1 MRDLWSFLKLYRQQP
16 VLLGLGVLLAIVTL
30 LTSLGLLALSG
41 WFITATAIAGLS
53 AVTAHSFNFFTPGA
67 GVRGFSIART
77 AARYAER
84 LVSHDAT
91 FRLLSGLRSWFFSR
105 LIPISRQQLGQYRQG
120 ELLDR
125 LVADI
130 DALDQLY
137 LRLLSPLLAAILVTV
152 LFSLFLACFSVRIGL
167 VVFAIMMLWI
177 ISMPVLFYILGRR
190 SGESMG
196 VRQAHLR
203 QLVLDYLQSMA
214 EQQIYASD
222 ASSRATIA
230 QCERQLI
237 GDQSRMAA
245 LEGLGSALFVIASGA
260 SALLVLYIGSGQM
273 HGGLFSGPVMVMMVF
288 AVLASFEALMPLPVA
303 FQFLSH
309 TRHAASRLRQ
319 VVDSA
324 VVAFPERPSG
334 YRVTGGVTFADVS
347 CGYEQGQPI
356 INQLSLNIAAG
367 RRIALLGKTGCGKST
382 LIRLLSRALE
392 PSSGSISL
400 DGQDIRQFSE
410 QELYQAITFVP
421 QKTHVFSATLR
432 ENLQLA
438 APNADDALL
447 LQVVQRCG
455 LDGLAVA
462 RDDATDLLEVWL
474 GQGGIALSG
483 GEQRRLAIA
492 RAMLKPAPILVLD
505 EPGEGLDRLSEK
517 ILMETILTAFK
528 GSTVIMITHKTAV
541 LERVDDIYRMKNGSL
556 VRCKGS
562 GPISES

>member
-1 MRDLWSFLKLYRQQP
+1 MRDLWSFLKLYRQHP
-16 VLLGLGVLLAIVTL
+16 GLLWLGIVLALVTL
-30 LTSLGLLALSG
+30 LASLGLLALSG
-41 WFITATAIAGLS
+41 WFITATALAGFS
-53 AVTAHSFNFFTPGA
+53 AVTANSFNFFTPGA
-67 GVRGFSIART
+67 GVRGFSITRT

-91 FRLLSGLRSWFFSR
+91 FRLLSRLRSWFFGR

-137 LRLLSPLLAAILVTV
+137 LRLLSPLLAAILVTG
-152 LFSLFLACFSVRIGL
+152 LFSLFLACFSVTIGL
-167 VVFAIMMLWI
+167 VVLAIMMLWI
-177 ISMPVLFYILGRR
+177 ISMPVLFYLLGRK

-196 VRQAHLR
+196 VRQAQLR
-203 QLVLDYLQSMA
+203 QQVLDYLQSMA
-214 EQQIYASD
+214 EQQIYAND
-222 ASSRATIA
+222 ASSRASIG
-230 QCERQLI
+230 QCERRLI
-237 GDQSRMAA
+237 ADQSRMAA
-245 LEGLGSALFVIASGA
+245 LEGLGSAMFVIGSGA

-273 HGGLFSGPVMVMMVF
+273 HSGLFSGPVLVMMVF
-288 AVLASFEALMPLPVA
+288 AVLASFEALMPLPLA

-324 VVAFPERPSG
+324 VVTFPKQPSG
-334 YRVTGGVTFADVS
+334 QRVTGAISFAEVS
-347 CGYEQGQPI
+347 CGYQQDSPI
-356 INQLSLNIAAG
+356 INKLSLNINAG
-367 RRIALLGKTGCGKST
+367 SRIALLGKTGCGKST
-382 LIRLLSRALE
+382 LIRLLSRTLE
-392 PSSGSISL
+392 PSSGSITL

-410 QELYQAITFVP
+410 QELYQAVTFVP

-438 APNADDALL
+438 AADADDELL
-447 LQVVQRCG
+447 LQVVRCCG

-462 RDDATDLLEVWL
+462 REDATDLLETWL

-492 RAMLKPAPILVLD
+492 RAMLKPAPILVMD
-505 EPGEGLDRLSEK
+505 EPGEGLDQRSEK
-517 ILMETILTAFK
+517 ALMKAILEAFSD
-528 GSTVIMITHKTAV
+528 STVIMITHKTVV
-541 LERVDDIYRMKNGSL
+541 LDQMDAIYRMEGGSL
-556 VRCKGS
+556 LSSKAG
-562 GPISES
+562 

>member
-1 MRDLWSFLKLYRQQP
+1 MRDLWSFLKLYRQHP
-16 VLLGLGVLLAIVTL
+16 GLLWLGILLAIVTL
-30 LTSLGLLALSG
+30 LASLGLLALSG

-53 AVTAHSFNFFTPGA
+53 AAAAHAFNFFTPGA
-67 GVRGFSIART
+67 GVRGFSIGRT

-91 FRLLSGLRSWFFSR
+91 FRLLSQLRSWFFGR
-105 LIPISRQQLGQYRQG
+105 LIPVSRQQLGHYRQG

-137 LRLLSPLLAAILVTV
+137 LRLLSPLLAAIVVTG
-152 LFSLFLACFSVRIGL
+152 LFSLFLACFSPTIAV
-167 VVFAIMMLWI
+167 VVFTIMMLWI
-177 ISMPVLFYILGRR
+177 VSMPVLFYLLGRK

-196 VRQAHLR
+196 VRQAQLR

-222 ASSRATIA
+222 ARSRATIA
-230 QCERQLI
+230 QCEQQLI

-245 LEGLGSALFVIASGA
+245 LEGLGSAMFVIGSGA
-260 SALLVLYIGSGQM
+260 SALLVLYIGSAQM
-273 HGGLFSGPVMVMMVF
+273 HSGLFSGPVLVMLVF

-319 VVDSA
+319 VVNSA
-324 VVAFPERPSG
+324 VVAFPEQPSG
-334 YRVTGGVTFADVS
+334 QRVTGEISFANVS
-347 CGYEQGQPI
+347 CGYEQDSPI
-356 INQLSLNIAAG
+356 INKLSLNINAG
-367 RRIALLGKTGCGKST
+367 SRIALLGKTGCGKST

-392 PSSGSISL
+392 PSSGSITL

-410 QELYQAITFVP
+410 QELYQAVTFVP

-438 APNADDALL
+438 APDADDESL
-447 LQVVQRCG
+447 LQVVRCCG

-462 RDDATDLLEVWL
+462 REDATDLLETWL

-505 EPGEGLDRLSEK
+505 EPGEGLDQHSEK
-517 ILMETILTAFK
+517 ALMKAILEAFRA
-528 GSTVIMITHKTAV
+528 STVIMITHKTVV
-541 LERVDDIYRMKNGSL
+541 LDQMDDIYRMEGGSL
-556 VRCKGS
+556 LSSKAC
-562 GPISES
+562 

>member
-1 MRDLWSFLKLYRQQP
+1 MRDLWSFLKLYRQHP
-16 VLLGLGVLLAIVTL
+16 GLLWLGIVLALVTL
-30 LTSLGLLALSG
+30 LASLGLLALSG
-41 WFITATAIAGLS
+41 WFITATALAGFS
-53 AVTAHSFNFFTPGA
+53 AVTANSFNFFTPGA
-67 GVRGFSIART
+67 GVRGFSITRT

-91 FRLLSGLRSWFFSR
+91 FRLLSRLRSWFFAR

-137 LRLLSPLLAAILVTV
+137 LRLLSPLLAAILVTG
-152 LFSLFLACFSVRIGL
+152 LFSLFLASFSVRIGL
-167 VVFAIMMLWI
+167 VVLAIMMLWI
-177 ISMPVLFYILGRR
+177 ISMPVLFYILGRK

-196 VRQAHLR
+196 VRQAQLR
-203 QLVLDYLQSMA
+203 QQVLDYLQSMA
-214 EQQIYASD
+214 EQQIYAND
-222 ASSRATIA
+222 ASSRANIG
-230 QCERQLI
+230 QCERRLI
-237 GDQSRMAA
+237 ADQSRMAA
-245 LEGLGSALFVIASGA
+245 LEGLGSALFVIGSGA

-273 HGGLFSGPVMVMMVF
+273 HSGLFSGPVLVMMVF

-324 VVAFPERPSG
+324 VVAFPKQPSG
-334 YRVTGGVTFADVS
+334 RLVTGAISFADVS
-347 CGYEQGQPI
+347 CGYEPDSPI
-356 INQLSLNIAAG
+356 INNLSLNINAG
-367 RRIALLGKTGCGKST
+367 SRIALLGKTGCGKST
-382 LIRLLSRALE
+382 LIRLLSRTLE
-392 PSSGSISL
+392 PSSGSIAL

-410 QELYQAITFVP
+410 QELYQAVTFVP

-438 APNADDALL
+438 APDADDELL
-447 LQVVQRCG
+447 LQVVRCCG

-462 RDDATDLLEVWL
+462 REDATDLLETWL

-505 EPGEGLDRLSEK
+505 EPGEGLDQHSEK
-517 ILMETILTAFK
+517 ALMKAILDAFRTR
-528 GSTVIMITHKTAV
+528 TVIMITHKTVV
-541 LERVDDIYRMKNGSL
+541 LDQMDAIYRMEGGSL
-556 VRCKGS
+556 LSSKAC
-562 GPISES
+562 

>member
-1 MRDLWSFLKLYRQQP
+1 MRDLWSFLKLYRQHP
-16 VLLGLGVLLAIVTL
+16 GLLWLGIVLALVTL
-30 LTSLGLLALSG
+30 LASLGLLALSG
-41 WFITATAIAGLS
+41 WFITATALAGFS
-53 AVTAHSFNFFTPGA
+53 AVTANSFNFFTPGA
-67 GVRGFSIART
+67 GVRGFSITRT

-91 FRLLSGLRSWFFSR
+91 FRLLSRLRSWFFGR

-137 LRLLSPLLAAILVTV
+137 LRLLSPLLAAILVTG

-167 VVFAIMMLWI
+167 VVLAIMMLWI
-177 ISMPVLFYILGRR
+177 ISMPVLFYLLGRK

-196 VRQAHLR
+196 VRQAQLR
-203 QLVLDYLQSMA
+203 QQVLDYLQSMA
-214 EQQIYASD
+214 EQQIYAND
-222 ASSRATIA
+222 ASSRASIG
-230 QCERQLI
+230 QCERRLI
-237 GDQSRMAA
+237 ADQSRMAA
-245 LEGLGSALFVIASGA
+245 LEGLGSAMFVIGSGA
-260 SALLVLYIGSGQM
+260 SALLVLYIGSAQM
-273 HGGLFSGPVMVMMVF
+273 HSGLFSGPVLVMMVF
-288 AVLASFEALMPLPVA
+288 AVLASFEALMPLPLA

-319 VVDSA
+319 VVESA
-324 VVAFPERPSG
+324 VVTFPEQASG
-334 YRVTGGVTFADVS
+334 QRVTGAISFAEVS
-347 CGYEQGQPI
+347 CGYQQDSPI
-356 INQLSLNIAAG
+356 INKLSLNINAG
-367 RRIALLGKTGCGKST
+367 SRIALLGKTGCGKST

-392 PSSGSISL
+392 PSSGSITV

-410 QELYQAITFVP
+410 QELYQAVTFVP

-438 APNADDALL
+438 AADADDELL
-447 LQVVQRCG
+447 LQVVRCCG

-462 RDDATDLLEVWL
+462 REDATDLLETWL

-492 RAMLKPAPILVLD
+492 RAMLKPAPILVMD
-505 EPGEGLDRLSEK
+505 EPGEGLDQHSEK
-517 ILMETILTAFK
+517 ALMKAILEAFRD
-528 GSTVIMITHKTAV
+528 STVIMITHKTVV
-541 LERVDDIYRMKNGSL
+541 LDQMDAIYRMEGGSL
-556 VRCKGS
+556 LSSKAG
-562 GPISES
+562 

>member
-1 MRDLWSFLKLYRQQP
+1 MRDLWSFLKLYRQHP
-16 VLLGLGVLLAIVTL
+16 GLLWLGIVLALVTL
-30 LTSLGLLALSG
+30 LASLGLLALSG
-41 WFITATAIAGLS
+41 WFITATALAGFS
-53 AVTAHSFNFFTPGA
+53 AVTANSFNFFTPGA
-67 GVRGFSIART
+67 GVRGFSITRT

-91 FRLLSGLRSWFFSR
+91 FRLLSRLRSWFFGR

-137 LRLLSPLLAAILVTV
+137 LRLLSPLLAAILVTG

-167 VVFAIMMLWI
+167 VVLAIMMLWI
-177 ISMPVLFYILGRR
+177 ISMPVLFYILGRK

-196 VRQAHLR
+196 VRQAQLR
-203 QLVLDYLQSMA
+203 QQVLDYLQSMA
-214 EQQIYASD
+214 EQQIYAND
-222 ASSRATIA
+222 ASSRASIA
-230 QCERQLI
+230 QCERRLI
-237 GDQSRMAA
+237 ADQSRMAA
-245 LEGLGSALFVIASGA
+245 LEGLGSALFVIGSGA
-260 SALLVLYIGSGQM
+260 SALLVLYIGSAQM
-273 HGGLFSGPVMVMMVF
+273 HSGLFSGPVLVMMVF

-324 VVAFPERPSG
+324 VVTFPEQASG
-334 YRVTGGVTFADVS
+334 QRVTGAISFAEVS
-347 CGYEQGQPI
+347 CGYEPDSPI
-356 INQLSLNIAAG
+356 INNLSLNINAG
-367 RRIALLGKTGCGKST
+367 SRIALLGKTGCGKST

-392 PSSGSISL
+392 PSSGSIAL

-410 QELYQAITFVP
+410 QELYQAVTFVP

-438 APNADDALL
+438 APDADDELL
-447 LQVVQRCG
+447 LQVVRCCG

-462 RDDATDLLEVWL
+462 REDATDLLETWL

-492 RAMLKPAPILVLD
+492 RAMLKPAPILVMD
-505 EPGEGLDRLSEK
+505 EPGEGLDQHSEK
-517 ILMETILTAFK
+517 ALMKAILDAFRTR
-528 GSTVIMITHKTAV
+528 TVIMITHKTVV
-541 LERVDDIYRMKNGSL
+541 LDQMDAIYRMEGGSL
-556 VRCKGS
+556 LNGKA
-562 GPISES
+562 